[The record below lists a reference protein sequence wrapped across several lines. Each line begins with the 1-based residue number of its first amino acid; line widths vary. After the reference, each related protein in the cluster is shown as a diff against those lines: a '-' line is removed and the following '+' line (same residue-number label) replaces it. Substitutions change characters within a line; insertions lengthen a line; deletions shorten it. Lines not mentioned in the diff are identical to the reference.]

1 MKRSE
6 LRQMIKEEVIK
17 QQRKPLIESLVP
29 FKKVKDLVYKE
40 LLAMY
45 KQLDPDLDYE
55 TDLENQFKK
64 VRNVSDLLDI
74 MADRGFDNAEEE
86 LLNWIIK

>member
-6 LRQMIKEEVIK
+6 LRQIIKEEVIK